1 MASRLK
7 PLLAFIGA
15 YQVAL
20 GTFMVLAPGSF
31 FDQIGPYGPQNDHY
45 TRDAGTFTIALGLV
59 LLIAAWRPRWRVA
72 AIAGALFQYVLHA
85 VNHLA
90 DIGAADPE
98 RLGPINF
105 ALLAL
110 GAGLLGWMF
119 AAAMGADREDS
130 AGRANGVEVAQ

>member
-20 GTFMVLAPGSF
+20 GAFMVLAPGSF
-31 FDQIGPYGPQNDHY
+31 FEQIGPYGAQNDHY
-45 TRDAGTFTIALGLV
+45 IRDGATFTVAIGLV
-59 LLIAAWRPRWRVA
+59 LLVAAWRPRWRVA
-72 AIAGALFQYVLHA
+72 AIAGALFQYVLHS

-119 AAAMGADREDS
+119 AAAVRDDSRGLPARDEAGAAR
-130 AGRANGVEVAQ
+130 

>member
-20 GTFMVLAPGSF
+20 GIFMILAPGSF
-31 FDQIGPYGPQNDHY
+31 FEQIGPYGLQNDHY

-59 LLIAAWRPRWRVA
+59 LAIAAWRPRWRVA

-105 ALLAL
+105 ALLAV
-110 GAGLLGWMF
+110 GTGVLGWMF
-119 AAAMGADREDS
+119 AAALRDDSRDLPARDEQGAAR
-130 AGRANGVEVAQ
+130 